1 MLRENKKQE
10 ILQKIVNE
18 SAADKDREYNRE
30 RALKAIRDGK
40 RFSYMTKQL
49 EVLAEQRRLAEE
61 AEKKRA
67 QSNKKWGRRVSTFNN

>member
-49 EVLAEQRRLAEE
+49 EALAEQRRLAEE

-67 QSNKKWGRRVSTFNN
+67 MNNKKWGRRVSTFAS